1 MKKILVLLLVVLSSN
16 VFAQESVLLRINYTP
31 GDSYTQITETSQN
44 SGLQMAMKMSM
55 TSDMKV
61 TEVKDEITNTESQIT
76 SIAMDVMQGGMSMS
90 YDSNANE
97 ETLDQ
102 MGKMMQS
109 QFKPMMD
116 AKIMSSTDKV
126 GNVVD
131 MSLEPMI
138 PGMENLTKNNA
149 IAYPEEAVEIGS
161 TWSATAEEG
170 EVKTSITYTVKEIS
184 KEIVYLDVSGTI
196 SGVSE
201 PSIGVSEGSIS
212 GFAEIDIKSGAM
224 TAMEMNTSVKVSNTV
239 IKGSTKVTMTKN

>member
-16 VFAQESVLLRINYTP
+16 IFAQESVLLRINYTP

-55 TSDMKV
+55 TSDMNV

-76 SIAMDVMQGGMSMS
+76 SIVMDMMQGGMSMS

-116 AKIMSSTDKV
+116 AKIMSSTDKM
-126 GNVVD
+126 GKVVD
-131 MSLEPMI
+131 IKVEPMI
-138 PGMENLTKNNA
+138 PGMENLTKNNG
-149 IAYPEEAVEIGS
+149 IAYPEEAVKVGS
-161 TWSATAEEG
+161 TWSVSSEEQG
-170 EVKTSITYTVKEIS
+170 VTMASTYSVRDIANGF
-184 KEIVYLDVSGTI
+184 VYLDITGKITGVAEGTI
-196 SGVSE
+196 SGT
-201 PSIGVSEGSIS
+201 
-212 GFAEIDIKSGAM
+212 AEIEVSSGALKV
-224 TAMEMNTSVKVSNTV
+224 MEMQTSMDAQNMTVKGT
-239 IKGSTKVTMTKN
+239 TKVTLTKN

>member
-31 GDSYTQITETSQN
+31 GDSYTQFIETSQN

-55 TSDMKV
+55 TSDMNV

-76 SIAMDVMQGGMSMS
+76 SIAMDIMQGGMSMS

-116 AKIMSSTDKV
+116 AKIMSSTDKM
-126 GNVVD
+126 GKVVD
-131 MSLEPMI
+131 IKVEPMI
-138 PGMENLTKNNA
+138 PGMENLTKNNG
-149 IAYPEEAVEIGS
+149 IAYPEEAVKVGS
-161 TWSATAEEG
+161 TWSVSSEEQG
-170 EVKTSITYTVKEIS
+170 VTMASTYSVRDIANGF
-184 KEIVYLDVSGTI
+184 VYLDITGKITGVAEGTI
-196 SGVSE
+196 SGT
-201 PSIGVSEGSIS
+201 
-212 GFAEIDIKSGAM
+212 AEIEVSSGALKV
-224 TAMEMNTSVKVSNTV
+224 MEMQTSMDAQNMTVKGT
-239 IKGSTKVTMTKN
+239 TKVTLTKN